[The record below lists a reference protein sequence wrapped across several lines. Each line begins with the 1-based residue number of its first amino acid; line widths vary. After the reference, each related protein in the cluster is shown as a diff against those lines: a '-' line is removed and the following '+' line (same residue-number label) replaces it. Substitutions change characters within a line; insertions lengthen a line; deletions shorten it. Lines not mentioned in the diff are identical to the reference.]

1 MALTQDNLLSE
12 PVLVTE
18 LDMRWVEKDEVI
30 KVEDKKFLSITK
42 TGNFHGLAVWVD
54 VSFYPLIYEDQ
65 YEKPFAK
72 VELKTGPCD
81 PETHWKQTVLVVP
94 GNLVDGEVE
103 EDEVIGW
110 SLTMAQSASNARQ
123 YRLGL
128 EVLDPG
134 TEEHPVP
141 CDCKMGKCALMK
153 ALLEKEDMEMEELE
167 K

>member
-1 MALTQDNLLSE
+1 M
-12 PVLVTE
+12 
-18 LDMRWVEKDEVI
+18 
-30 KVEDKKFLSITK
+30 
-42 TGNFHGLAVWVD
+42 G
-54 VSFYPLIYEDQ
+54 
-65 YEKPFAK
+65 
-72 VELKTGPCD
+72 
-81 PETHWKQTVLVVP
+81 VLVVP
-94 GNLVDGEVE
+94 GNMVDGEGE

-153 ALLEKEDMEMEELE
+153 ALLEKDRTTPGLVSPRQSLSTPTRLTVFSFPPLVWAL
-167 K
+167 